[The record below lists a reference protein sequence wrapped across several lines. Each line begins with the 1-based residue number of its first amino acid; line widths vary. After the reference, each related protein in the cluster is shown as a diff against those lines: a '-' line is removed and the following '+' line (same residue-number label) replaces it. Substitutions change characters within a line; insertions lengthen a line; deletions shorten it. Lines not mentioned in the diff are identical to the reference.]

1 MTQDLPGDLA
11 DWLAGQAC
19 GIDAGDVPAALILP
33 RLADAGLARIG
44 VPAALGGSGGT
55 VMDAVET
62 IAAVARESL
71 AAAFMLW
78 GHRCFVEFMVQTP
91 NHALRDRLL
100 PDLLAGRVAGA
111 SGLSN
116 VMKFLAGLEPLQVTA
131 RPDGGDLVIDGALP
145 WVTNLR
151 GQGFVVAAAADPA
164 DGGPAMIVALAH
176 DDPGVTRSAD
186 LALMGMRSSDTAALR
201 LDGVRIGRDRVIA
214 TDAPGWLP
222 AVRPVFLS
230 LQCGMAIG
238 LARRSLAEAGGTGGA
253 GRGVLAGP
261 VAALRARLDQ
271 TVAAVQAG
279 LDQGSFVARPAALF
293 ELRIALSDIVFQ
305 AVSLELQAG
314 GGRCYLQGPGAGFAR
329 RWREAAFIPII
340 TPSTVQLRS
349 VLDALGRAA

>member
-1 MTQDLPGDLA
+1 MTGILPPDLA
-11 DWLAGQAC
+11 GWLAARAE
-19 GIDAGDVPAALILP
+19 GIDAGDVPAADVLP
-33 RLADAGLARIG
+33 RLADAGLARAG
-44 VPAALGGSGGT
+44 VPQDRGGQGGT
-55 VMDAVET
+55 AMDGVRT

-78 GHRCFVEFMVQTP
+78 SHRCLVEFMVHTP

-100 PDLLAGRVAGA
+100 PDLLAGRIAGA

-131 RPDGGDLVIDGALP
+131 RPDGDGLVVDGILP

-151 GQGFVVAAAADPA
+151 EQGFVAAAAADPG
-164 DGGPAMIVALAH
+164 DGGPAMILALAH

-201 LDGVRIGRDRVIA
+201 IEGARIGRDRIIA

-222 AVRPVFLS
+222 GVRPAFLAM
-230 LQCGMAIG
+230 QCGLPIG
-238 LARRSLAEAGGTGGA
+238 LAQRSLAEAAGETGA
-253 GRGVLAGP
+253 GRAVLAAP
-261 VAALRARLDQ
+261 IAALRARLDQ
-271 TVAAVQAG
+271 VIAALEAG
-279 LDQGSFVARPAALF
+279 LASGSFVTRPAALF
-293 ELRIALSDIVFQ
+293 ELRIALSEITFE

-314 GGRCYLQGPGAGFAR
+314 GGRCYLQGPGGGFAR
-329 RWREAAFIPII
+329 RWREAAFIPVI

-349 VLDALGRAA
+349 ALAAMGRAA

>member
-1 MTQDLPGDLA
+1 MTRGLPQDLA
-11 DWLAGQAC
+11 EWLAARAE
-19 GIDAGDVPAALILP
+19 GIDAGDVPADLILP
-33 RLADAGLARIG
+33 RLGDAGLARIG
-44 VPAALGGSGGT
+44 VPRALGGSGGA
-55 VMDAVET
+55 VMDGVGT

-116 VMKFLAGLEPLQVTA
+116 VMKFLAGLEPLQVAA
-131 RPDGGDLVIDGALP
+131 RPDGDDLVIDGTLP

-151 GQGFVVAAAADPA
+151 GQGFFVAAAADPA

-176 DDPGVTRSAD
+176 DDPGVRRSAD

-201 LDGVRIGRDRVIA
+201 IEGVRIGRDRVIA
-214 TDAPGWLP
+214 ADAPAWLP
-222 AVRPVFLS
+222 GVRPAFLA

-238 LARRSLAEAGGTGGA
+238 LARRSLAEAAGTDGA
-253 GRGVLAGP
+253 GRGVLAAP
-261 VAALRARLDQ
+261 VAALQARLDQ
-271 TVAAVQAG
+271 TVALLDAG
-279 LDQGSFVARPAALF
+279 LASGSFVTRPVALF
-293 ELRIALSDIVFQ
+293 ELRISLSDIVFE

-314 GGRCYLQGPGAGFAR
+314 GGRCYLQEPGQGFAR
-329 RWREAAFIPII
+329 RWREAAFVPII
-340 TPSTVQLRS
+340 TPSTVQLRT
-349 VLDALGRAA
+349 ALAAMGRAA

>member
-1 MTQDLPGDLA
+1 MTLALPTDLSG
-11 DWLAGQAC
+11 WLAAQAC
-19 GIDAGDVPAALILP
+19 GIDAGDVPASLILP

-44 VPAALGGSGGT
+44 VPRDMGGQGGT
-55 VMDAVET
+55 AMDGVGA
-62 IAAVARESL
+62 IAAVAGESL

-78 GHRCFVEFMVQTP
+78 GHRCFIEFMVQTP

-100 PDLLAGRVAGA
+100 PDLLAGRLAGA

-116 VMKFLAGLEPLQVTA
+116 VMKFLAGLEPLQMTA
-131 RPDGGDLVIDGALP
+131 RSDGDTLVVDGALP

-164 DGGPAMIVALAH
+164 DGGPAMIMALAH

-201 LDGVRIGRDRVIA
+201 IEGVRIGRDRVIA
-214 TDAPGWLP
+214 ADASGWLP
-222 AVRPVFLS
+222 GVRPAFLA

-238 LARRSLAEAGGTGGA
+238 LARRSLAEAAGTGGA
-253 GRGVLAGP
+253 GRGVLAAP
-261 VAALRARLDQ
+261 IAALRARLDQ
-271 TVAAVQAG
+271 AVAALEAG
-279 LDQGSFVARPAALF
+279 LASGSFITRPAALF

-314 GGRCYLQGPGAGFAR
+314 GGRCYLQGPGGGFAR
-329 RWREAAFIPII
+329 RWREAAFVPVI
-340 TPSTVQLRS
+340 TPSTVQLRT